1 MTHSTAPASR
11 PVVGLRGQLI
21 FIVGALAALTLMLT
35 LLRGA
40 LLAWNWELAAEVT
53 RGDLLEAFFNGLRF
67 DLRVVVI
74 VGAPLMLTVLSA
86 RLMAMRTL
94 QCCA

>member
-40 LLAWNWELAAEVT
+40 LLSWPP
-53 RGDLLEAFFNGLRF
+53 R
-67 DLRVVVI
+67 
-74 VGAPLMLTVLSA
+74 
-86 RLMAMRTL
+86 
-94 QCCA
+94 

>member
-1 MTHSTAPASR
+1 
-11 PVVGLRGQLI
+11 
-21 FIVGALAALTLMLT
+21 MLT
-35 LLRGA
+35 LWRGA
-40 LLAWNWELAAEVT
+40 LLAWNWELAAEVA
-53 RGDLLEAFFNGLRF
+53 RADLLEAFFNGLRF

-94 QCCA
+94 QCLWLALATVLLCLLFRSPVAPSVLPAPPAK